1 MPALILNPLLSV
13 SMISL
18 GISFWACYF
27 VGEGSNQ
34 PLLQKGPADDWPV
47 LQAHFSRSGRAT
59 RLWPPHQM
67 WMMLR

>member
-27 VGEGSNQ
+27 VGEGSISLCCKMAQ
-34 PLLQKGPADDWPV
+34 LMTGQSYRYTFPDLAELQG
-47 LQAHFSRSGRAT
+47 SGH
-59 RLWPPHQM
+59 PIKCG
-67 WMMLR
+67 